1 MKYIIALL
9 FGGVAQASQP
19 SIVNDALLHN
29 IAIIE
34 SNLNEHAVGKNGE
47 AGAFQLKHS
56 AWVDGIAYL
65 RTHGY
70 PISTKA
76 ITGSVRLTLIPAP
89 WLLWVCSSGTSRV
102 SSQPRSSRLLCVF
115 TWPIT
120 WASRALC
127 SMISIRAM
135 SDLVINAG
143 LSCAGLITSFANNN
157 HDERQ

>member
-70 PISTKA
+70 PYLDESNYRIGAFNFDTSA
-76 ITGSVRLTLIPAP
+76 MVALG
-89 WLLWVCSSGTSRV
+89 LLKWYE
-102 SSQPRSSRLLCVF
+102 SRLIAAKIKPTPMRLYMAYNMGFSGAMQYDFNPSNERLSHQRRAIMRRAYNILCK
-115 TWPIT
+115 
-120 WASRALC
+120 
-127 SMISIRAM
+127 
-135 SDLVINAG
+135 
-143 LSCAGLITSFANNN
+143 
-157 HDERQ
+157 